1 MFTTIS
7 KSLMVHVAAP
17 MAALLLIFGL
27 TMFWSSPELIT
38 TPSGE
43 SWWAPWSWSLNE
55 MQALVNQGIVS
66 MHANYTWT
74 GLLLALTGAAGVA
87 AMAVSS
93 LKAPVYVSA
102 PALKGKSR
110 RKSNSNPDAM
120 DPPAGEADSDMHPK
134 SKKRNQTGV

>member
-27 TMFWSSPELIT
+27 TMFWSAPELIT
-38 TPSGE
+38 TASGE
-43 SWWAPWSWSLNE
+43 SWFLPWTWSLNE
-55 MQALVNQGIVS
+55 MQALVNAGIS
-66 MHANYTWT
+66 IAHANYTWT

-93 LKAPVYVSA
+93 LKTKAPVSVTASGQ
-102 PALKGKSR
+102 KGKSR

-120 DPPAGEADSDMHPK
+120 DAPAGEAHPR
-134 SKKRNQTGV
+134 SKKRNQTVA